1 MHDSALP
8 VAAGIRSR
16 WQGSVAP
23 LGSKCAKFGRAP
35 RAQELARGFGTGRP
49 RSSRRLHRHSNK
61 EFACRLPCSPA
72 PWSASDPVFSPGRP
86 SGRLGFANNRRIR
99 RDFKRGIRPLRR
111 GRRGQRWAR
120 TAAGCLKLARSENAD
135 ERDGR
140 GSVQMNE
147 RVTRTREIHPQISQ
161 LPQIRRRGRTEPRCK
176 FRCFQICEICEIC
189 GPFPFRLFRHFIPF
203 IWFHPRSSAFSER
216 PCTASRAAVQS
227 RAASFSP
234 RFALTRA
241 VVE

>member
-49 RSSRRLHRHSNK
+49 RSSHRLRSHSNK
-61 EFACRLPCSPA
+61 EFACYLPCSPT

-86 SGRLGFANNRRIR
+86 SGQLGFANNRRIR
-99 RDFKRGIRPLRR
+99 PDFKRGIRPLRR
-111 GRRGQRWAR
+111 GRRGERWTR
-120 TAAGCLKLARSENAD
+120 TAAGCLKLAPSENAD

-140 GSVQMNE
+140 GSAQMNE
-147 RVTRTREIHPQISQ
+147 RVNERERFIHRFHRF
-161 LPQIRRRGRTEPRCK
+161 RRFVAAVAP
-176 FRCFQICEICEIC
+176 
-189 GPFPFRLFRHFIPF
+189 
-203 IWFHPRSSAFSER
+203 
-216 PCTASRAAVQS
+216 SRAANFAVFKSAKSVKSADHFPSASSAVSS
-227 RAASFSP
+227 RSSGFIRVHLRS
-234 RFALTRA
+234 LDGLRA
-241 VVE
+241 RV